1 MSFRHELREAWTL
14 GRDDL
19 DKVIKVSGE
28 GWTLVGVLKKVDVAG
43 SVLAEA
49 RNRFARKN
57 SNYLA
62 VTVWVGPFC
71 GPIPAR
77 ALVLLEHE
85 VKDEQTLA
93 PAAHRALE
101 ADEVLEGE
109 IL

>member
-14 GRDDL
+14 GKSDL
-19 DKVIKVSGE
+19 GKVVKVSGE
-28 GWTLVGVLKKVDVAG
+28 GWTLVGVLAKVSVDN
-43 SVLAEA
+43 SVLVHAQK
-49 RNRFARKN
+49 RFKAPG

-62 VTVWVGPFC
+62 VTLWVGPFC

-77 ALVLLEHE
+77 ALVTLEHE
-85 VKDEQTLA
+85 VKDEPTLA

-109 IL
+109 VL